1 MSTALLVAWFLSLV
15 WAVIN
20 HIIAYTKKTTGAI
33 IIAQLCSGLY
43 PMIWVLLTTIM
54 LKLLEVL

>member
-1 MSTALLVAWFLSLV
+1 MTTALLVAWAISLW
-15 WAVIN
+15 WAVMN

-33 IIAQLCSGLY
+33 IIAQLLSGLY